1 MLSLLGV
8 ACRGLPLNVGAFGY
22 GFRSR
27 ARHKGYLMTLRQT
40 IQAAPGKTS
49 ELIKKLSETSN
60 QAVKTREGLFAQLS
74 DELTRYV
81 EVEEQHFLPLLRKH
95 SETKGFAVDALKG
108 NKDLRASI
116 AKLSGMPKDND
127 AFLAELD
134 ELKKSFQQYVRNERK
149 ELLPAILKALSDE
162 EAGELAADIGEAV
175 ADAEKAKRDEK
186 REEAAQAKRQA
197 EEAEQA
203 AAAERAASRAQKAAE
218 RATREAAEKAADT
231 VQRGA
236 ATVQDGARQVTAEI
250 QERTQQVASEA
261 RAAMSV
267 YSDSSK
273 KILEDLQAVRASSA
287 VSAGGASEAY
297 SAWMEWFGNAARANA
312 AASQQLMQ
320 CRSVQQVAEVQKAF
334 VTTGLRNWMESNA
347 KVLQISQ
354 RTSKQA
360 LDPLDGRLSEVA

>member
-1 MLSLLGV
+1 
-8 ACRGLPLNVGAFGY
+8 
-22 GFRSR
+22 
-27 ARHKGYLMTLRQT
+27 MTLRQT

-49 ELIKKLSETSN
+49 DLIKKLSETSN
-60 QAVKTREGLFAQLS
+60 QAVKTREGLFAQLG

-95 SETKGFAVDALKG
+95 SETKGFAADALKG

-116 AKLSGMPKDND
+116 AKLSDMPKDND

-134 ELKKSFQQYVRNERK
+134 ALKKNFQQYVRNERK

-162 EAGELAADIGEAV
+162 EAGELAADIEGAV

-203 AAAERAASRAQKAAE
+203 AAAERAAARARKAAE
-218 RATREAAEKAADT
+218 RATHEAAEKAADT

-236 ATVQDGARQVTAEI
+236 ATLQDSARQVTADV

-261 RAAMSV
+261 RAALDV

-287 VSAGGASEAY
+287 VSAGAVSEVY
-297 SAWMEWFGNAARANA
+297 SAWAEWFGNAARANA
-312 AASQQLMQ
+312 QASQQLMQ
-320 CRSVQQVAEVQKAF
+320 CRSVTQVAELQKEF
-334 VTTGLRNWMESNA
+334 VTSSLRTWMEGNA
-347 KVLQISQ
+347 KVLHITQ
-354 RTSKQA
+354 RASKQA
-360 LDPLDGRLSEVA
+360 LGTLDGRLDEVA